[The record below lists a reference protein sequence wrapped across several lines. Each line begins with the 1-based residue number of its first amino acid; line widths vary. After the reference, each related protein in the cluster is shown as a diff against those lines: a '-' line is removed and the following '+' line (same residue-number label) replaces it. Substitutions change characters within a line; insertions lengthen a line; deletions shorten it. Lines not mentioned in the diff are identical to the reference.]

1 MTTRR
6 AGVPPAALAVDAVLG
21 ANQAFYEA
29 FNARDAAA
37 MQRLWSAEAP
47 VVCVHPGWNP
57 LTTREEILASFAA
70 ILANPEAPQLDC
82 EDPEPLLHGDV
93 AFVVCHERVEGALL
107 ACVNGFRLEDGV
119 WRMIL
124 HQAGPVGEE
133 PSRRPAFS
141 FRSRR
146 IH

>member
-1 MTTRR
+1 MTGRP
-6 AGVPPAALAVDAVLG
+6 AGVPPAAFAADAVLG

-37 MQRLWSAEAP
+37 MERLWSADSP

-57 LTTREEILASFAA
+57 LTTRGEILASFAA
-70 ILANPEAPQLDC
+70 ILANPEAPQLEC

-107 ACVNGFRLEDGV
+107 ACVNGFRLEEGV